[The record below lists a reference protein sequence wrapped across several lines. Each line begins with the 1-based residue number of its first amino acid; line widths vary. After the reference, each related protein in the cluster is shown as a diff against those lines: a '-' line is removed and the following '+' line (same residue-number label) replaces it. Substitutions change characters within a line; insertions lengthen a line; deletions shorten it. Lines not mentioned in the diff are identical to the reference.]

1 MIYLGPRDPITRRV
15 LLDKNNHKSLH
26 LLLLLKTT
34 IDRVSRIKGRRI
46 TGGLQSEGIREK
58 DEEFER
64 WQQWPTSSSSELTV
78 MDSVCVTTSAQFITV
93 GTHYGVSHHLPRAT
107 NSSSRNEDNRS
118 RPTYC
123 VRRKKKCKGEGTSQV
138 TTITTTSTRENG
150 RMKRWF
156 PSSFCVSNLKP
167 SGITITLSLSC

>member
-64 WQQWPTSSSSELTV
+64 
-78 MDSVCVTTSAQFITV
+78 
-93 GTHYGVSHHLPRAT
+93 
-107 NSSSRNEDNRS
+107 
-118 RPTYC
+118 
-123 VRRKKKCKGEGTSQV
+123 
-138 TTITTTSTRENG
+138 
-150 RMKRWF
+150 
-156 PSSFCVSNLKP
+156 
-167 SGITITLSLSC
+167 